1 MQITYKVELKLNKAQ
16 KQQINSYIGVSRWV
30 YNKFLEINNTNYKE
44 NHDSKSYMSAY
55 TFSKWFNNHYLKDN
69 PNDLWIK
76 EYYSKHTKQAMIDA
90 DTNMKAFFKHKR
102 GKPRFRSFKKH
113 QGSYYFCA
121 NSKSQPVKYNEYQIK
136 LPRIGFV
143 RYKEKGYVPVGDD
156 YRIVSGRI
164 KERAG
169 RYYLTALVEQPD
181 LTKLNLTGEAIGIDL
196 GIKDFA
202 ILNNG
207 TVYKNLNK
215 STRLKRLRKRLRRLQ
230 RKESRQYQDYK
241 QRLKENNYERR
252 ATTDFNLSDTQDKI
266 LKLNGRITNILND
279 YQNKIIANVVRTKP
293 QYIAMEDLNVS
304 GMIKNHHLAKQVQ
317 QQKFYRFRIRLV
329 NKCQWFEIPVHL
341 VDRFY
346 PSSKTCSQCGFYNEE
361 FRNMGQKFLRVRKWT
376 CPNCGSTLDRDINA
390 SENICI
396 TPKFK
401 LAY

>member
-1 MQITYKVELKLNKAQ
+1 MQITYKVELKLNKTQ
-16 KQQINSYIGVSRWV
+16 KYQINSYIGVSRWV
-30 YNKFLEINNTNYKE
+30 YNKFIEINNTNYKE
-44 NHDSKSYMSAY
+44 THDSKSYMTAY
-55 TFSKWFNNHYLKDN
+55 TFSTWFNHEYLKNN
-69 PNDLWIK
+69 PDDIWIK
-76 EYYSKHTKQAMIDA
+76 DYYSKHVKQAMVDA
-90 DTNMKAFFKHKR
+90 DTNMKAFFKHRR

-121 NSKSQPVKYNEYQIK
+121 NSKKQNIKYNDSRIK
-136 LPRIGFV
+136 LPKIGFV
-143 RYKEKGYVPVGDD
+143 RYKEQGYIPVGDNF
-156 YRIVSGRI
+156 RLISGRV

-181 LTKLNLTGEAIGIDL
+181 FSKLKLTGEAIGIDL

-207 TVYKNLNK
+207 IVYKNLNK
-215 STRLKRLRKRLRRLQ
+215 SARLKRLRKRLRRLQ

-241 QRLKENNYERR
+241 QRLKENKYERR
-252 ATTDFNLSDTQDKI
+252 AATDFNLSDTQDKI

-279 YQNKIIANVVRTKP
+279 YQDKIIASVVRTKP
-293 QYIAMEDLNVS
+293 QYVAIEDLNIS
-304 GMIKNHHLAKQVQ
+304 GMIKNYHLAKQVQ
-317 QQKFYRFRIRLV
+317 QQKFYRFRTRLV
-329 NKCQWFEIPVHL
+329 NKCQWLGTPVHL

-361 FRNMGQKFLRVRKWT
+361 FRNMGQRFLRIRKWT
-376 CPNCGSTLDRDINA
+376 CPNCGSNLDRDINA
-390 SENICI
+390 SENICN

>member
-16 KQQINSYIGVSRWV
+16 KWQIDSYIGVSRWV
-30 YNKFLEINNTNYKE
+30 YNKFLEINNKNYRE
-44 NHDSKSYMSAY
+44 THDSKSYMNAY
-55 TFSKWFNNHYLKDN
+55 TFSTWFNNHYLKDN
-69 PNDLWIK
+69 PSDLWIK
-76 EYYSKHTKQAMIDA
+76 KYYAKHVKQAMIDA

-102 GKPRFRSFKKH
+102 GKPKFRSLRKH

-121 NSKSQPVKYNEYQIK
+121 SSKSQPVKYNEYQIK
-136 LPRIGFV
+136 LPKIGFV
-143 RYKEKGYVPVGDD
+143 RYKEQGYIPVGKDF
-156 YRIVSGRI
+156 RVVSGRI

-169 RYYLTALVEQPD
+169 RYYLTALVEQPEFN
-181 LTKLNLTGEAIGIDL
+181 KLRLAGEAVGIDL

-207 TVYKNLNK
+207 EKYYNLNK
-215 STRLKRLRKRLRRLQ
+215 TTKLKKLRKRLRRLQ

-241 QRLKENNYERR
+241 QRLKNNKYERR
-252 ATTDFNLSDTQDKI
+252 ATTDFNLSVTQDKI
-266 LKLNGRITNILND
+266 LKLNGRITNVLND
-279 YQNKIIANVVRTKP
+279 YQDKIIAHVVRTKP
-293 QYIAMEDLNVS
+293 QYVAIEDLNVS
-304 GMIKNHHLAKQVQ
+304 GMVKNHHLAKQVQ

-329 NKCQWFEIPVHL
+329 NKCQWLGIPVHL

-361 FRNMGQKFLRVRKWT
+361 FRDMGQKFLRVRKWI
-376 CPNCGSTLDRDINA
+376 CPNCGSILDRDINA

-396 TPKFK
+396 TPKFR

>member
-1 MQITYKVELKLNKAQ
+1 MQITYKVELKLDDIQ
-16 KQQINSYIGVSRWV
+16 KRQIDSYIGVSRWI
-30 YNKFLEINNTNYKE
+30 YNKFIEINNANYKE
-44 NHDSKSYMSAY
+44 THDSKSYMTAY
-55 TFSKWFNNHYLKDN
+55 TFSKWLNNQYLKDN
-69 PNDLWIK
+69 PEDVWIK
-76 EYYSKHTKQAMIDA
+76 DYYAKHVKQAMIDA
-90 DTNMKAFFKHKR
+90 DTNMKAFFRHIR
-102 GKPRFRSFKKH
+102 GKPKFRSFKKH

-143 RYKEKGYVPVGDD
+143 RYKERGYIPVGEDF
-156 YRIVSGRI
+156 RVISGRI

-169 RYYLTALVEQPD
+169 RYYLTALVEHPD
-181 LTKLNLTGEAIGIDL
+181 FEKLKLTGNAIGIDL

-202 ILNNG
+202 ILNTG
-207 TVYKNLNK
+207 EKYHNLNK
-215 STRLKRLRKRLRRLQ
+215 ITKLKKLRKILRRLQ

-241 QRLKENNYERR
+241 QRLKNNKYERR
-252 ATTDFNLSDTQDKI
+252 ATTDFNLSVTQDKI

-279 YQNKIIANVVRTKP
+279 YQDKIIAHVVRTKP
-293 QYIAMEDLNVS
+293 QYVAIEDLNVS
-304 GMIKNHHLAKQVQ
+304 GMVKNHHLAKQVQ
-317 QQKFYRFRIRLV
+317 QQKFYRFRTRLIT
-329 NKCQWFEIPVHL
+329 KCKWLGIPVHL

-346 PSSKTCSQCGFYNEE
+346 PSSKTCSHCGFYNEE
-361 FRNMGQKFLRVRKWT
+361 FRGMGQKFLRIRKWT

>member
-1 MQITYKVELKLNKAQ
+1 MQITYKVELKLNNAQ
-16 KQQINSYIGVSRWV
+16 KVKIDSYIGVSRWV
-30 YNKFLEINNTNYKE
+30 YNKFIEINNANYKE
-44 NHDSKSYMSAY
+44 THDSKSYMNAY
-55 TFSKWFNNHYLKDN
+55 TFSKWFNNQYLKDN
-69 PNDLWIK
+69 PEDIWVK
-76 EYYSKHTKQAMIDA
+76 DYYAKHVKQAMIDA
-90 DTNMKAFFKHKR
+90 DTNMKAFFRHTR
-102 GKPRFRSFKKH
+102 GEPKFRSFKKH

-121 NSKSQPVKYNEYQIK
+121 NSKSQPVKYDKYQIK
-136 LPRIGFV
+136 LPKIGFV
-143 RYKEKGYVPVGDD
+143 RYKERDYIPVGKEF
-156 YRIVSGRI
+156 RVISGRI

-181 LTKLNLTGEAIGIDL
+181 YKKLKLTGEALGIDL

-202 ILNNG
+202 ILNTG
-207 TVYKNLNK
+207 EKYHNLNK
-215 STRLKRLRKRLRRLQ
+215 TIKLRKLRKRLKRLQ

-241 QRLKENNYERR
+241 QRLKNNKYERR
-252 ATTDFNLSDTQDKI
+252 ATTDFNLAVTQDKI

-279 YQNKIIANVVRTKP
+279 YQDKIIAHVVRTKP
-293 QYIAMEDLNVS
+293 QYVAIEDLNVS
-304 GMIKNHHLAKQVQ
+304 GMVKNHHLAKQVQ
-317 QQKFYRFRIRLV
+317 HQRFYRFRTRLI
-329 NKCQWFEIPVHL
+329 NKCKWLGIPVHL

-361 FRNMGQKFLRVRKWT
+361 FKSMGQKFLRIRKWT

>member
-1 MQITYKVELKLNKAQ
+1 MQITYKVELKLNKTQ
-16 KQQINSYIGVSRWV
+16 KQQIDSYIGVSRWV
-30 YNKFLEINNTNYKE
+30 YNKFLEINSKNYQETK
-44 NHDSKSYMSAY
+44 DPKSYMTAY
-55 TFSKWFNNHYLKDN
+55 AFSTWFNHVYLKDN
-69 PNDLWIK
+69 PSDLWIK
-76 EYYSKHTKQAMIDA
+76 EYYGHHVKQAMIDA

-121 NSKSQPVKYNEYQIK
+121 NSKSQPVKYGKDKIR
-136 LPRIGFV
+136 LPKIGYV
-143 RYKEKGYVPVGDD
+143 RLKEKGYIPVGDD
-156 YRIVSGRI
+156 FRIVSGRI

-181 LTKLNLTGEAIGIDL
+181 FSKLNLTGEAIGVDL

-215 STRLKRLRKRLRRLQ
+215 SIRLKKLRKRLRRLQ

-241 QRLKENNYERR
+241 QRLKENKYERR

-266 LKLNGRITNILND
+266 LKLNGKITNVLND
-279 YQNKIIANVVRTKP
+279 YQDKIIASVVRTKP
-293 QYIAMEDLNVS
+293 QYIAIEDLNVS
-304 GMIKNHHLAKQVQ
+304 GMLKNHHLAKQVQ

-329 NKCQWFEIPVHL
+329 NKCQWLGIPVHL

-361 FRNMGQKFLRVRKWT
+361 FKNMGKKFLRVRKWT
-376 CPNCGSTLDRDINA
+376 CPNCGSILDRDINA
-390 SENICI
+390 SENLCL
-396 TPKFK
+396 TSKFK
-401 LAY
+401 LA

>member
-1 MQITYKVELKLNKAQ
+1 MQVTYKVELKLNQTQ

-44 NHDSKSYMSAY
+44 THDSKSYMSAY
-55 TFSKWFNNHYLKDN
+55 TFSTWFNNQYLKDN
-69 PNDLWIK
+69 PSDAWVK
-76 EYYSKHTKQAMIDA
+76 DYYAKHVKQAMIDA
-90 DTNMKAFFKHKR
+90 DTNMKAFFKHRR
-102 GKPRFRSFKKH
+102 GKPKFRSFKKH

-136 LPRIGFV
+136 LPKIGFV
-143 RYKEKGYVPVGDD
+143 KYKEQGYIPVGED
-156 YRIVSGRI
+156 YRVVSGRV

-169 RYYLTALVEQPD
+169 RYYLTALVEHPD
-181 LTKLNLTGEAIGIDL
+181 FEKLKLTGEALGIDL

-207 TVYKNLNK
+207 TVYKNINK
-215 STRLKRLRKRLRRLQ
+215 SAKLRKLRKRLRRLQ

-252 ATTDFNLSDTQDKI
+252 ATTDFNLSVTQNKI
-266 LKLNGRITNILND
+266 LKLNERITNILND
-279 YQNKIIANVVRTKP
+279 YQDKIIANVVRTKP
-293 QYIAMEDLNVS
+293 QYVAIEDLSVS
-304 GMIKNHHLAKQVQ
+304 GMVRNHHLAKQVQ
-317 QQKFYRFRIRLV
+317 QQKFYRFRTRLIT
-329 NKCQWFEIPVHL
+329 KCQWVGIPVHL

-346 PSSKTCSQCGFYNEE
+346 PSSKTCSQCGFYNEA
-361 FRNMGQKFLRVRKWT
+361 FKNMGQNFLKVRHWD